1 MIWAIFLTIAKL
13 LLTGM
18 VVLYAGF
25 VLITYWTEGTGYPA
39 KFDWS
44 DPARSAQRFLVRAG
58 VLVLG
63 RVLRIFRS
71 ALDVLEDTSA
81 DLGEW
86 LLNHRG
92 GGS

>member
-1 MIWAIFLTIAKL
+1 MIWAIFLTIANL
-13 LLTGM
+13 LLTGV
-18 VVLYAGF
+18 VVLYTGL
-25 VLITYWTEGTGYPA
+25 VLITYWTEGTDYPA

-58 VLVLG
+58 VLALG
-63 RVLRIFRS
+63 IVLRILQS